1 MDHKTV
7 YQKVVCNMDQM
18 GGRMVMRRWKLFI
31 LIVIGMIIIGGA
43 VLAIRSG
50 KLILPVEK
58 KESFVAESYENYP
71 TRLCVSG
78 NKIIDENKNEIVLKG
93 LMAPDPQKILRE
105 GNFSKAYYDGIF
117 SFGGNAIRVPVHPDM
132 YVTDEYYMWRFLDQI
147 VGWAGEC
154 GQYVIIDWHYIGN
167 PVTGDGK
174 EMPDMQKNH
183 MELTKQFWEQTAS
196 YFKDATNVIFEIYNE
211 PACIGSASWEGAAK
225 EITNVIRES
234 GANQLI
240 IIGSPDYSY
249 NLRWIKESSISD
261 PNVAYSVHVFP
272 NKTLWK
278 KKLSEIQDEVPLIVT
293 EWGYI
298 DSDISARQSY
308 LKGSRKSFGEPFV
321 DYLADNNIGW
331 VACWYDDGWEP
342 PIFSDENNSLTEW
355 GKFLKEYAFTR

>member
-196 YFKDATNVIFEIYNE
+196 YFKDATNVIFEIY
-211 PACIGSASWEGAAK
+211 IIMK
-225 EITNVIRES
+225 NVI
-234 GANQLI
+234 
-240 IIGSPDYSY
+240 
-249 NLRWIKESSISD
+249 
-261 PNVAYSVHVFP
+261 
-272 NKTLWK
+272 
-278 KKLSEIQDEVPLIVT
+278 
-293 EWGYI
+293 
-298 DSDISARQSY
+298 
-308 LKGSRKSFGEPFV
+308 
-321 DYLADNNIGW
+321 
-331 VACWYDDGWEP
+331 
-342 PIFSDENNSLTEW
+342 
-355 GKFLKEYAFTR
+355 